1 MIPQDWGSGQD
12 VIYQLSRCSEHRDSK
27 EGTMKPVSIDERLEL
42 PLYGLSEAALYL
54 RVPIKTLE
62 YWAFGRGRVAPLIS
76 ETRKHPRAFSFMN
89 LLECHMLAS
98 MRTLYNLRLPKIRQ
112 AIAHL
117 NKTSGF
123 RHPLIEQPL
132 FTNRVDVLIKEIGRF
147 VNLSRGGQL
156 AIPEIVE
163 AHLERVEYNKALGA
177 LKFYPF
183 VRERSAT
190 EPKFIVI
197 NPALGFGKP
206 VIAGTGISTA
216 VIASRFNARESMPD
230 LAKEYGLEEKQIEE
244 AIRWETRAVAG

>member
-1 MIPQDWGSGQD
+1 
-12 VIYQLSRCSEHRDSK
+12 
-27 EGTMKPVSIDERLEL
+27 MKFTATDERLEL

-62 YWAFGRGRVAPLIS
+62 YWAFGRKPISSLIRAAS
-76 ETRKHPRAFSFMN
+76 KQPRSLSFMN

-98 MRTLYNLRLPKIRQ
+98 MRSLYDLRLPKIRR
-112 AIAHL
+112 AVAHL
-117 NKTSGF
+117 NKTTGF
-123 RHPLIEQPL
+123 KHPLIEQPL
-132 FTNRVDVLIKEIGRF
+132 YTDRIDLLIKEIDRL

-156 AIPEIVE
+156 AIPGIVE
-163 AHLERVEYNKALGA
+163 AHLERVEYDKELGVFR
-177 LKFYPF
+177 FYPF
-183 VRERSAT
+183 VRERSAS

-216 VIASRFNARESMPD
+216 VIASRFNARESIPE

-244 AIRWETRAVAG
+244 AIRWETRAVAA

>member
-1 MIPQDWGSGQD
+1 
-12 VIYQLSRCSEHRDSK
+12 
-27 EGTMKPVSIDERLEL
+27 MKPVAIDERLEL

-76 ETRKHPRAFSFMN
+76 VARKHPRAFSFMN

-98 MRTLYNLRLPKIRQ
+98 MRTLYDLRLPKIRR
-112 AIAHL
+112 AVAHL
-117 NKTSGF
+117 NKAPGF

-132 FTNRVDVLIKEIGRF
+132 YTNRVDVLIKEIGKF
-147 VNLSRGGQL
+147 INVSRGGQL

-163 AHLERVEYNKALGA
+163 AHLERVEYDKALGV
-177 LKFYPF
+177 FRFFPF
-183 VRERSAT
+183 VRERSVN

-197 NPALGFGKP
+197 DPALGFGKP

-230 LAKEYGLEEKQIEE
+230 LAKEYGLEAKQVEE
-244 AIRWETRAVAG
+244 AIRWETRAVAA